1 LKAENPFDMTASAQ
15 RVLVTGLN
23 GFTGLHLSESL
34 ARAGYEVHG
43 TIRADE
49 MPDETHHVAD
59 LADIEQLR
67 SVFMRVRPR
76 HVVHLAAVSFV
87 GHGDVEEI
95 YRTNIVGTS
104 NLLRAL
110 LASNSDAQQLKT
122 VLLASSA
129 NIYGNADVD
138 PISEDQPPSP
148 ANDYAVSKAAME
160 QMAALWSKSLPIT
173 IVRPFN
179 YTGVGQSQQFLL
191 PKIIDAFARKAS
203 VLELG
208 NVDVERDFADVR
220 DVVDAYCRLL
230 EASPR
235 STLNVCSE
243 QAHSLR
249 EILATTRELSGHALE
264 IKINPDFVRANEVKR
279 LCGSAMRLRNFL
291 PTWTTRPIRETLSWM
306 LEERT
311 NYHSRSLKS

>member
-1 LKAENPFDMTASAQ
+1 LKAGNLFDMTAPAQ

-34 ARAGYEVHG
+34 ASAGYEVHG

-49 MPDETHHVAD
+49 VPDQTHHVAD
-59 LADIEQLR
+59 LADVEHLR
-67 SVFMRVRPR
+67 SVIMQVRPR
-76 HVVHLAAVSFV
+76 HVIHLAAVSFV

-110 LASNSDAQQLKT
+110 STSTAGGLDLKT

-129 NIYGNADVD
+129 NVYGNTEVD
-138 PISEDQPPSP
+138 PITEDQPAHP

-160 QMAALWSKSLPIT
+160 QMAALWSESVPIT

-179 YTGVGQSQQFLL
+179 YTGLGQSKQFLL
-191 PKIIDAFARKAS
+191 PKIVDAFARKAP

-208 NVDVERDFADVR
+208 NIDVERDFSDVR
-220 DVVDAYCRLL
+220 DVVAAYCGLL

-235 STLNVCSE
+235 RTLNICSGH
-243 QAHSLR
+243 AHSLR
-249 EILATTRELSGHALE
+249 EILTMTTELSGHSPE
-264 IKINPDFVRANEVKR
+264 IKINPSFVRANEVRR
-279 LCGSAMRLRNFL
+279 LRGSAERLRTAL
-291 PTWTTRPIRETLSWM
+291 PNWSTRPIRETLAWM
-306 LEERT
+306 LGNGQVTQPGR
-311 NYHSRSLKS
+311 